1 MDNANPFSF
10 VKETSPAGAA
20 FDLDS
25 FKGILKELQESKHK
39 QKKGFFTGLLA
50 EKVTE

>member
-10 VKETSPAGAA
+10 VKETSPAGTA

-25 FKGILKELQESKHK
+25 FKELQESKHK